1 MFSWF
6 LNYPKIKGTHNAME
20 SGMLAAE
27 AIIEKLSQ
35 DENNDLENYQLKYE
49 KSRIFKELKKV

>member
-1 MFSWF
+1 
-6 LNYPKIKGTHNAME
+6 ME

-27 AIIEKLSQ
+27 AIIEKKLSE

-49 KSRIFKELKKV
+49 KSRSYNHL